1 MLASPRQRSHC
12 PEVGPTPYRS
22 LGLEMLLR
30 EISRGRKQHILDLGY
45 PTGSNLE
52 YFASRMPCRFYVGD
66 LYRVV
71 HGGGA
76 TKQDIAGVL
85 DSFIPSGRD
94 VCFDII
100 LGWDV
105 FNYLDREAL
114 GALMAALAPYCGAGT
129 LLFTLISTQEEIPAQ
144 PLRFKVLDEGH
155 LIYEQLTAETVTC
168 PRFTAGALERILP
181 EFSVLRSFLLRNGIQ
196 EFLFR
201 HR

>member
-1 MLASPRQRSHC
+1 
-12 PEVGPTPYRS
+12 
-22 LGLEMLLR
+22 MLLR
-30 EISRGRKQHILDLGY
+30 ETAGAKKQHILDLGY

-66 LYRVV
+66 LYRVIQT
-71 HGGGA
+71 GGA
-76 TKQDIAGVL
+76 TKRDIADAL
-85 DSFIPSGRD
+85 QSLIPPERELWFD
-94 VCFDII
+94 VI

-105 FNYLDREAL
+105 FNYLEREAL

-129 LLFTLISTQEEIPAQ
+129 LLFTLISTQEQIPAR
-144 PLRFKVLDEGH
+144 PLRFKILDAGH
-155 LIYEQLTAETVTC
+155 LIYQQLTAETVRC
-168 PRFTAGALERILP
+168 PRFTAGALERMLP